1 MFTQIEREL
10 RQSIAEYENTDKMV
24 DAVAFVANVFADI
37 GQLAYKG
44 IKRLAMSGYLLEEAN
59 REIGRDA
66 LKFAVKPPT
75 ELVSDHWS
83 RLILP
88 TTTWRLR
95 SPRASCST
103 SEGQRINSQLLS
115 SGAERPSAEGTW
127 RG

>member
-83 RLILP
+83 RLISSDDNLAIAFAKSLLFYERGP
-88 TTTWRLR
+88 THK
-95 SPRASCST
+95 
-103 SEGQRINSQLLS
+103 
-115 SGAERPSAEGTW
+115 
-127 RG
+127 